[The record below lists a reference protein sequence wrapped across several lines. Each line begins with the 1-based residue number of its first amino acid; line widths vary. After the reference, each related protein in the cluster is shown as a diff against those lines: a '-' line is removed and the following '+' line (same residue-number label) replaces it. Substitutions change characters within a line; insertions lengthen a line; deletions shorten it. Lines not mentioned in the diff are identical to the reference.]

1 MESQNFSEEINKK
14 IEDIKTRILSGEIS
28 LLDIELVPIFEDLK
42 DSLNIYNINEY
53 SITYMSA
60 FQLLRQKFEELRIFL
75 NYLDNKDKFLHFIKT
90 DPKDTEIF
98 ELFEDCWREPFVIS
112 TLSLEFL
119 EYSKDRLVAKK
130 GEPFTIETIEKID
143 SKESFLLEIPH
154 KKFTEK
160 MIEFFDSIK
169 NKLPCSY
176 DEIFDD
182 VDDQIKIF
190 EYFVYFLHLL
200 QIGKLKYQKETNF
213 IYL

>member
-1 MESQNFSEEINKK
+1 MEYQDFSDEINKK
-14 IEDIKTRILSGEIS
+14 IEDIKTRVLSGEIS
-28 LLDIELVPIFEDLK
+28 LLDIKLVPIFENLK

-60 FQLLRQKFEELRIFL
+60 FQLLYQKFEELRIFL
-75 NYLDNKDKFLHFIKT
+75 NYLDNKDKFLNFIKT
-90 DPKDTEIF
+90 NPKDTEIF
-98 ELFEDCWREPFVIS
+98 ELLEDCWREPFIID

-119 EYSKDRLVAKK
+119 EYSKDRLGAKK

-143 SKESFLLEIPH
+143 SKESFLLEIPD

-176 DEIFDD
+176 DEIFNDE
-182 VDDQIKIF
+182 DDQIKIF
-190 EYFVYFLHLL
+190 EYFVYLLHLL
-200 QIGKLKYQKETNF
+200 QVGKLKYQKETNF
-213 IYL
+213 LYL